1 MLTNLFTSILNMNI
15 NEKDI
20 WIEFYK
26 IVKFGWREVSVRHI
40 SIVTLTCSYDSQEFT
55 ILGKMLFFHI
65 RRNPRL

>member
-1 MLTNLFTSILNMNI
+1 MNI

-55 ILGKMLFFHI
+55 ISGKM
-65 RRNPRL
+65 

>member
-1 MLTNLFTSILNMNI
+1 MNI

-20 WIEFYK
+20 WIKFYK

-55 ILGKMLFFHI
+55 ISGKMRIFHI